1 MKNLGG
7 MSTERVESYC
17 SSTDKLSVI
26 MLHSSGIHGR
36 VFSTSRKF
44 TVYFLQNLLYNDY
57 RSYLLKVIVV
67 YYKLLLT

>member
-1 MKNLGG
+1 
-7 MSTERVESYC
+7 
-17 SSTDKLSVI
+17 
-26 MLHSSGIHGR
+26 MLHSNGIRGG
-36 VFSTSRKF
+36 VFSTNRKF

>member
-1 MKNLGG
+1 MKNLEEVSIKG
-7 MSTERVESYC
+7 VESYC
-17 SSTDKLSVI
+17 SSTAKLSVI

>member
-1 MKNLGG
+1 
-7 MSTERVESYC
+7 
-17 SSTDKLSVI
+17 
-26 MLHSSGIHGR
+26 MLHSSEIHGR

-44 TVYFLQNLLYNDY
+44 TVYFLQNILYNDY